1 MKNIIEYYYNL
12 RIDELHNNND
22 VYHFDLNN
30 NHFTFKPYTDNI
42 DKSYDIYKL
51 NTIISNKLNID
62 SIIPNKYNNPLTK
75 VNDTY
80 YILILNK
87 TKDKLSTNYIKH
99 GPTNHK

>member
-22 VYHFDLNN
+22 VYNFDLNN

-51 NTIISNKLNID
+51 NTIISNKLNIEQIYELNIALNFFEREFENLD
-62 SIIPNKYNNPLTK
+62 QRTSSILKSSSFK
-75 VNDTY
+75 
-80 YILILNK
+80 
-87 TKDKLSTNYIKH
+87 S
-99 GPTNHK
+99 

>member
-22 VYHFDLNN
+22 AYHFDLNN

-51 NTIISNKLNID
+51 NTII
-62 SIIPNKYNNPLTK
+62 
-75 VNDTY
+75 
-80 YILILNK
+80 
-87 TKDKLSTNYIKH
+87 
-99 GPTNHK
+99 